1 MSRKTKLQEIA
12 STIKVSKRADKT
24 INPLWRKPGYVIGLR
39 ELRELFSTI
48 EYDPPKFP
56 PGATRDEK
64 IAILNKQI
72 ESYKILSD
80 SPLNWPEESSYLG
93 KPV

>member
-24 INPLWRKPGYVIGLR
+24 INPLWRKPGYVMGLR
-39 ELRELFSTI
+39 ELRELFATI
-48 EYDPPKFP
+48 EYPPPKYP
-56 PGATRDEK
+56 PGATLEDK
-64 IAILNKQI
+64 IEFHKSRM
-72 ESYKILSD
+72 ESFKILSD
-80 SPLNWPEESSYLG
+80 APSSWPEESYYLG